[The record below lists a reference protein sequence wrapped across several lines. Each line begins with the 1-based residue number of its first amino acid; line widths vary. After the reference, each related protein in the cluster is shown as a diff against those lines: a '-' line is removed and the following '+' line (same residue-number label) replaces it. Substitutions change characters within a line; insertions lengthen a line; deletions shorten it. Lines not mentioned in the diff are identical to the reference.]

1 MNNRN
6 IVKFTRYPAELIVG
20 QIIGDQSG
28 DMGAHAIPK
37 DMNILRP
44 RASRMIPQVPHQLRD
59 TSRTEIWSPL
69 YLRET
74 GLAYQRTVINDND
87 IVIAS
92 SEVR

>member
-1 MNNRN
+1 MDKN
-6 IVKFTRYPAELIVG
+6 IGKFTRYSAELIIG

-28 DMGAHAIPK
+28 DVSANAVSK

-44 RASRMIPQVPHQLRD
+44 CASRMIPQVPHQLRD

-74 GLAYQRTVINDND
+74 GFAYQRAVINND
-87 IVIAS
+87 DIIVAS